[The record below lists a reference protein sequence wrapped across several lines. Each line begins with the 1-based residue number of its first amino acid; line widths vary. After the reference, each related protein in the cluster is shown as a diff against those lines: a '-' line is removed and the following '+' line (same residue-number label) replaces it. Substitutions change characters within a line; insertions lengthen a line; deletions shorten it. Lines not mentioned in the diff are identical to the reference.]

1 MPRLK
6 NSKLGSGN
14 NISTIKEIEKTWA
27 QIFPEIPFN
36 YYFLDDGLKATY
48 AEEARIGKVYTV
60 FCSLALFIASMGL
73 FALASYTIRKRLK
86 EISVRKVLGASES
99 GIVLLIYRDFL
110 LLILIAFAIAT
121 PASVFIFK
129 EWLSSFAYHI
139 ALKPVFFI
147 LAVSVVIL
155 ISWITLAFQMIRA
168 SRINPAVV
176 LKSE

>member
-1 MPRLK
+1 MLSSYIKLAIRSLFK
-6 NSKLGSGN
+6 NKLYAVITVSG
-14 NISTIKEIEKTWA
+14 
-27 QIFPEIPFN
+27 
-36 YYFLDDGLKATY
+36 
-48 AEEARIGKVYTV
+48 
-60 FCSLALFIASMGL
+60 LAID
-73 FALASYTIRKRLK
+73 
-86 EISVRKVLGASES
+86 
-99 GIVLLIYRDFL
+99 RDFL

-121 PASVFIFK
+121 QASVFIFK